1 MNPPSLLQIVERL
14 EGLAGKL
21 PSRIRK
27 AVLSELTPLKQLF
40 LQQRPPR
47 FLFTG
52 SSRIPLT
59 RIIHGLFAPG
69 DSTQTRDLPLRVSR
83 WHNVSLSERGT
94 ISILDAREAD
104 DSASIQVRDELKFQ
118 SADVIFFLEEEQ
130 TTRELE
136 KRKVDDLITYLVWNN
151 ASAGDAKIIGII
163 TPPTGQPIVSAATEI
178 NATRLKSVLRSS
190 PMLREHV
197 LEVLS
202 LSLARGAEPV
212 EVLSRE
218 AQKLM
223 SILAREL
230 PNQARMEMIRIS
242 QDVEG
247 QREVAQALIKSTTA
261 ICTAIGAQ
269 PIPLADLPILTTL
282 QLIMVAGI
290 MYVSGR
296 ERSLRAAAEF
306 IGALGANVGAA
317 MLLREGT
324 RAILKFFPGW
334 GNVVCGLMAGT
345 GTYAIGRAASVFFIE
360 GVSLPDARRIYLAGR
375 KMRERPPL
383 PASERIEKAHAK
395 TD

>member
-1 MNPPSLLQIVERL
+1 VNRSSLLQIVERL
-14 EGLAGKL
+14 ERLAGKL

-40 LQQRPPR
+40 LQRRPPR
-47 FLFTG
+47 FLFIG

-104 DSASIQVRDELKFQ
+104 DSASNQVRDELKFQ

-136 KRKVDDLITYLVWNN
+136 SRKVDHLITYLVWNN
-151 ASAGDAKIIGII
+151 ASVGDAKIIGII
-163 TPPTGQPIVSAATEI
+163 TPPTGQPIVSDATDI
-178 NATRLKSVLRSS
+178 TAIRLKSALRSS

-212 EVLSRE
+212 EVPSRE

-223 SILAREL
+223 STLAREL

-247 QREVAQALIKSTTA
+247 QSEVAQALIKSTTA
-261 ICTAIGAQ
+261 ICAAIGAQ

-282 QLIMVAGI
+282 QLMMVAGI
-290 MYVSGR
+290 MYVSRR

-306 IGALGANVGAA
+306 IAALGANVGAA

-324 RAILKFFPGW
+324 RVILKVFPGW
-334 GNVVCGLMAGT
+334 GNFVCGLMAGT
-345 GTYAIGRAASVFFIE
+345 GTYEIGLAASVFFIE

-375 KMRERPPL
+375 KMRERPAL
-383 PASERIEKAHAK
+383 PASERINKAHAK

>member
-1 MNPPSLLQIVERL
+1 VNPPSLLQIVERL

-104 DSASIQVRDELKFQ
+104 DSASNQVRDELKFQ

-136 KRKVDDLITYLVWNN
+136 SRKVDHLITYLVWNN
-151 ASAGDAKIIGII
+151 ASVGDAKIIGII
-163 TPPTGQPIVSAATEI
+163 TPPTGQPIVSDATDI
-178 NATRLKSVLRSS
+178 TATRLKSALRSS

-230 PNQARMEMIRIS
+230 P
-242 QDVEG
+242 
-247 QREVAQALIKSTTA
+247 K
-261 ICTAIGAQ
+261 
-269 PIPLADLPILTTL
+269 
-282 QLIMVAGI
+282 
-290 MYVSGR
+290 
-296 ERSLRAAAEF
+296 
-306 IGALGANVGAA
+306 
-317 MLLREGT
+317 
-324 RAILKFFPGW
+324 PGPN
-334 GNVVCGLMAGT
+334 GNDSD
-345 GTYAIGRAASVFFIE
+345 I
-360 GVSLPDARRIYLAGR
+360 ARRRRPARSRSGPDKIYNRYLRSNRRPADPARRSTDSHDLTANDGR
-375 KMRERPPL
+375 RNYVCERP
-383 PASERIEKAHAK
+383 
-395 TD
+395 

>member
-1 MNPPSLLQIVERL
+1 VNRPSLLQIVERL
-14 EGLAGKL
+14 EGVAGRL

-47 FLFTG
+47 LLFTG
-52 SSRIPLT
+52 SSGIPLT
-59 RIIHGLFAPG
+59 RIIHALFAPG
-69 DSTQTRDLPLRVSR
+69 EFTHTRDLPFRVCR
-83 WHNVSLSERGT
+83 WHNVSLPERGT
-94 ISILDAREAD
+94 ISILDARDAD
-104 DSASIQVRDELKFQ
+104 DSAPVQVQDELKLQ

-130 TTRELE
+130 TARELE
-136 KRKVDDLITYLVWNN
+136 KGKFDELITYLNRNN

-163 TPPTGQPIVSAATEI
+163 ASPTGQLIVADATDI
-178 NATRLKSVLRSS
+178 VATRLKSALRAS
-190 PMLREHV
+190 PMLHEHV

-202 LSLARGAEPV
+202 LSLGCGAQPV
-212 EVLSRE
+212 EVQSCE

-242 QDVEG
+242 RDREA
-247 QREVAQALIKSTTA
+247 QREVAQTLIKSTTA
-261 ICTAIGAQ
+261 ICAAIGTQ
-269 PIPLADLPILTTL
+269 PIPLADLPILTSL
-282 QLIMVAGI
+282 QLMMVAGI

-334 GNVVCGLMAGT
+334 GNIVCGLVAGT
-345 GTYAIGRAASVFFIE
+345 GTYAIGRAASLFFIE

-375 KMRERPPL
+375 KMRARPVP
-383 PASERIEKAHAK
+383 PARERINKAHAK